1 MGRRL
6 ATTLLL
12 LAGCKAELMSNGADA
27 GSSQDSGS
35 NNIVFLDAGI
45 DAPVVLGPW
54 GTPTLVTGAS
64 SDMLT
69 EEDSTLSSDKLE
81 LYFKRIDADAQL
93 YVMKRTTATDAFG
106 APAALTILN
115 SAMDEES
122 PRLSQDNLTLYFG
135 RSGDIYKSI
144 RTSTSSPWQ
153 APTAVTEL
161 NTAAYEKW
169 AHVCP
174 NGYVMV
180 SRAVA
185 NNGQN
190 LFDGT
195 ITTNANNPVTVFNT
209 AQNEQGTLLSQDC
222 LHVWFQSNRDGTF
235 DIFEASRTTPTGAW
249 TNPTKMT
256 DFNTTTSGEE
266 DPWIST
272 DGRVFVYASNALGTK
287 DLYISTR

>member
-6 ATTLLL
+6 VATLLL
-12 LAGCKAELMSNGADA
+12 LAGCKAELMSSTDDA

-35 NNIVFLDAGI
+35 NNLVFLDAGI

-54 GTPTLVTGAS
+54 GTPALVAGAS
-64 SDMLT
+64 TNGVT
-69 EEDSTLSSDKLE
+69 EDDCTLSSDKLE
-81 LYFKRIDADAQL
+81 LYFKRVDADAQL
-93 YVMKRTTATDAFG
+93 YVMKRATATDTFG
-106 APAALTILN
+106 TPTALTILN

-144 RTSTSSPWQ
+144 RTSTASPWQ
-153 APTAVTEL
+153 APTAVAEL

-174 NGYVMV
+174 SGYAMV
-180 SRAVA
+180 SRAVT

-209 AQNEQGTLLSQDC
+209 AQNEQGTLLSADC
-222 LHVWFQSNRDGTF
+222 LHVWFQSDRDGSF

-249 TNPTKMT
+249 TNPTKLT
-256 DFNTTTSGEE
+256 DFNTTTFAEE
-266 DPWIST
+266 DPWVST
-272 DGRVFVYASNALGTK
+272 DGRVFVYASNALGSK